1 MRLIKIRKTDRPKRL
16 KLLVLNGPNLNLLG
30 VREPNIYGRKTY
42 SDLTAAI
49 AAECKKRRIR
59 VRFLQSNSE
68 GVLVTAI
75 QNAYRRF
82 DGIIIN
88 PAAYTHTS
96 VALLDAVK
104 AVGIPTVEVHLSDVS
119 VREDFRQ
126 VSFIRAAAEK
136 TIMGKGID
144 GYLEAVAYLDEK
156 YGGGAGQ

>member
-1 MRLIKIRKTDRPKRL
+1 MKKTL

-30 VREPNIYGRKTY
+30 LREPDIYGKKSYRDLAAAVKEECRK
-42 SDLTAAI
+42 
-49 AAECKKRRIR
+49 RGVR
-59 VRFLQSNSE
+59 VRLLQSNSE
-68 GVLVTAI
+68 AMLVTAI
-75 QNAYRRF
+75 QKAYGKY
-82 DGIIIN
+82 DGIVIN

-96 VALLDAVK
+96 IALLDAVK

-126 VSFIRAAAEK
+126 VSYIRLAAEK

-156 YGGGAGQ
+156 YGRGANR